1 MRLSNWPS
9 STVWNQLSQ
18 FQNEMNRLFDRWG
31 DGGPAAAPVFPP
43 VNVWEE
49 KDHLVLETELPGL
62 ELKDLEIFVT
72 GGNQLT
78 LKGERKT
85 PVADKKC
92 VWHRQERAY
101 GAFQRT
107 LTLPFPVDPDKVEA
121 RLEHGVL
128 SVRLAKHESAR
139 PRKIQVRAE

>member
-1 MRLSNWPS
+1 MRLPTWPANA
-9 STVWNQLSQ
+9 VWNQLSQ
-18 FQNEMNRLFDRWG
+18 FQHEINRLFDRWG
-31 DGGPAAAPVFPP
+31 GGTPTAAPVFPP
-43 VNVWEE
+43 VNVREE
-49 KDHLVLETELPGL
+49 NDSIVLEAELPGL

-78 LKGERKT
+78 LKGQRQASVPEKS
-85 PVADKKC
+85 
-92 VWHRQERAY
+92 VWHRQERGQ

-128 SVRLAKHESAR
+128 TVKLAKHESAR
-139 PRKIQVRAE
+139 PRKIQVKGE